1 MLIKKSNLFFFSQSE
16 GKLAVSFVVCITV
29 EYDWYMHFHLIFQF
43 AGGAFSRL
51 EAQWKINNLQQQS
64 KQQAMNSFR

>member
-1 MLIKKSNLFFFSQSE
+1 MYFHLFF
-16 GKLAVSFVVCITV
+16 K
-29 EYDWYMHFHLIFQF
+29 F